1 MIRPMRVPTFWLL
14 ILAAIGLIVAS
25 CGDGAGEVPAPAPS
39 PTATPTAES
48 LAQSVPTVIPT
59 REPSAT
65 PTPTSTPS
73 PTATATPSPTPTAT
87 PTSTPVPV
95 LQRSLLLKR
104 TSVVVGKHPVALV
117 FDGTN
122 VWVANTF
129 DDSLMKLSPDGS
141 VAGTFPVGKGPAA
154 LAFDGEHLW
163 VANTGLE
170 LTTEE
175 PPPGTVSKVT
185 LTGEAVDE
193 FPVGRWPVALAF
205 DGQWLWV
212 ANLVD
217 KTVMKLALNGSL
229 VGKIE
234 LDLRPRALAVVGD
247 DLWVLTDEEGASNGA
262 ITVLSSSLEVLAT
275 YTTGPIPQSILFD
288 GESVWVANLGDS
300 TVTRMALDGTVL
312 ATIEVEEGG
321 LLALGFDGE
330 TIWGPPPF
338 YGLAFGVALAWDG
351 QAMWAAQPAWPDV
364 FSGTTMPGAVSR
376 LEVRD
381 APIPMLPLQS
391 EAEEL
396 ASPEAD
402 LAQYVLAQDQVQQ
415 IPGCAGWTDLAGYD
429 LTEFLFED
437 PAISALFEG
446 LEGQNSLEASGCGP
460 SEGAVKVDATQVVFQ
475 FTSQEGA
482 TRFME
487 RLRVPAYP
495 FLAISAPQSLTQD
508 FEAWFQELD
517 PQSFGP
523 GSFAVETSAALSAPL
538 GELGGL
544 KFHGWV
550 FHGWVRYGNLVS
562 LVLVLA
568 GVDLHGDEE
577 SIKELLATRSGPFYT
592 MEQFKTLL
600 RAAYLGLKEGA
611 TRRPVEELPEPTP
624 EAFPEAVVV
633 EVVEPTATLTH
644 TPTPTPLPTP
654 TQHQRL
660 RPRPRRCPT
669 NLPDCQRLRS
679 DM

>member
-39 PTATPTAES
+39 PTATPTAEL
-48 LAQSVPTVIPT
+48 LAQIVPTVTLT

-65 PTPTSTPS
+65 PTPT
-73 PTATATPSPTPTAT
+73 
-87 PTSTPVPV
+87 PTSTPAPV

-104 TSVVVGKHPVALV
+104 SSVVVGKHPVALV

-154 LAFDGEHLW
+154 LAFDGEHFW
-163 VANTGLE
+163 VANTGLD

-175 PPPGTVSKVT
+175 PPPGSVSKVT
-185 LTGEAVDE
+185 LTGEVVDE

-217 KTVMKLALNGSL
+217 KTVMKMSLDGSL
-229 VGKIE
+229 VDEIE

-262 ITVLSSSLEVLAT
+262 ITVLSSSLDVLAT

-300 TVTRMALDGTVL
+300 TVTRMAPDGTVL
-312 ATIEVEEGG
+312 ATVEVEEGT

-330 TIWGPPPF
+330 TIWGPTPF

-364 FSGTTMPGAVSR
+364 FSGTTMSGAVSR
-376 LEVRD
+376 LEVHD
-381 APIPMLPLQS
+381 APIPVLPLQS

-402 LAQYVLAQDQVQQ
+402 LAQHVLAQDQV
-415 IPGCAGWTDLAGYD
+415 
-429 LTEFLFED
+429 
-437 PAISALFEG
+437 
-446 LEGQNSLEASGCGP
+446 
-460 SEGAVKVDATQVVFQ
+460 
-475 FTSQEGA
+475 
-482 TRFME
+482 
-487 RLRVPAYP
+487 
-495 FLAISAPQSLTQD
+495 
-508 FEAWFQELD
+508 
-517 PQSFGP
+517 
-523 GSFAVETSAALSAPL
+523 
-538 GELGGL
+538 
-544 KFHGWV
+544 
-550 FHGWVRYGNLVS
+550 
-562 LVLVLA
+562 
-568 GVDLHGDEE
+568 
-577 SIKELLATRSGPFYT
+577 
-592 MEQFKTLL
+592 
-600 RAAYLGLKEGA
+600 
-611 TRRPVEELPEPTP
+611 
-624 EAFPEAVVV
+624 
-633 EVVEPTATLTH
+633 
-644 TPTPTPLPTP
+644 
-654 TQHQRL
+654 
-660 RPRPRRCPT
+660 
-669 NLPDCQRLRS
+669 
-679 DM
+679 